1 MTDIN
6 PSPAS
11 DAAAAFDDLRQEVK
25 LLRKAVAAWV
35 DEQHEPPDYSATL
48 AKLTE
53 DSARTAKSVV
63 WLVQRPAMALTPAE
77 LAKSIEAAGE
87 SARKADHGLIVEARN
102 GLNSARDA
110 FSGWTAQART
120 ADLQKRRLLQVA
132 ALAGAASFAFGLGLP
147 LKVIQAAPQGW
158 GWRERAAA
166 LVIDADRWEAGQHLL
181 KSADPDRY
189 GEQQADIF
197 LGQKSRDASNHKE
210 AEHSHDVRQEHRP
223 SQASTSEREGPP

>member
-1 MTDIN
+1 MTDIT

-11 DAAAAFDDLRQEVK
+11 NAAAAFDDLRQEVK

-53 DSARTAKSVV
+53 DSSRTVKSVA

-77 LAKSIEAAGE
+77 LAKSIEVAGE
-87 SARKADHGLIVEARN
+87 SARKADQGLIVEARN

-110 FSGWTAQART
+110 FSVWTAQARD
-120 ADLQKRRLLQVA
+120 AALQKKRLLQVA
-132 ALAGAASFAFGLGLP
+132 AIASAVSFSIGLWLP
-147 LKVIQAAPQGW
+147 VRVIQSAPQGW

-166 LVIDADRWEAGQHLL
+166 LVIDADRREAGQRLL
-181 KSADPDRY
+181 KYADPDRY
-189 GEQQADIF
+189 REQQADDVLRQQNREKVYHDGAGKS
-197 LGQKSRDASNHKE
+197 LG
-210 AEHSHDVRQEHRP
+210 VRRN
-223 SQASTSEREGPP
+223 